1 MLHEILLS
9 LAGNPSPLLTLSNAA
24 ATADAAADKLADAAA
39 ITPPERQLMANC
51 AQLSELNTKLQSY
64 SSQIRSSHPSM
75 ICRAAATAIE
85 TEHLQ
90 AFQQR
95 ILAVEQRIL
104 ARDSSLVGAYKAVPL
119 TAVVGEFADWTRRLH
134 WLWEIV
140 QFILR
145 VDEGRPC
152 AGARLIDRLR
162 REMQTGYEDIEA
174 TAVSLVQAAEMAWL
188 KQAAAWIL
196 YGRLPGSGVTDF
208 FIQKTP
214 AEEFALAPDLLP
226 SFVTSAAASSML
238 FVGRALNHPKVR
250 AAIESGPAGR
260 QLLSIQLG
268 ELSKLSHPIN
278 KEHFSRTI
286 NCVRVALS
294 KKVLQKLLP
303 LEQVCSTLTL
313 LREFF
318 LLGRGE
324 FAMTLTHEADE
335 KNRSRWRR
343 ADNLAYE
350 KRDTLGN
357 VIVKQGEVTRVLARV
372 WATLG
377 SMQGLHADE
386 DEALELARDLIRL
399 ELTKS
404 KPQTPL
410 RLAARASSKSTSTT
424 IVDTP
429 FRNLLFAV
437 PTVLTIPDIP
447 SPLDMFLTKSD
458 LQVYSA
464 INSYLLSIK
473 RAHLRLTDLWKAT
486 PLRRHHPA
494 PPGPP
499 GGSSG
504 YGSVQV
510 KLLRQRQQTRSLAM
524 RSAWVTC
531 SAAVFFLSET
541 EAYLQSEIVAGL
553 WENFHSWLLSSGQ
566 GSSPAGGASILHR
579 QRSREGVATGP
590 GRLET
595 EDASADQDLF
605 LDVDDTPE
613 VSPPHGPSLRSDAES
628 QRPASRPPSRRSSQR
643 YAGSA
648 LDPQSIS
655 VAHRVY
661 LRTLTKSLFLTQA
674 SFTDALYSLLVSA
687 DQLVA
692 VIHSLQAVWAAMDLE
707 EDAGVVDAFVDLA
720 TDEQHTRASLRAIE
734 EAVRCTTRDVVA
746 ALRALEADASF
757 MADLEDEAAPPTAKA
772 SAAAGDGDEDG
783 AVVEESEY
791 VPVRV
796 GGISHLL
803 MKLDFGTWFGGG
815 AGDGEAEGMEQQQ
828 GMY

>member
-9 LAGNPSPLLTLSNAA
+9 LAGNPSPLLTPSSSDPGSASSTTNENATERIANAA
-24 ATADAAADKLADAAA
+24 AISA
-39 ITPPERQLMANC
+39 PERQLIANC
-51 AQLSELNTKLQSY
+51 AELSELNTKLQSY
-64 SSQIRSSHPSM
+64 SGQVRSTHPSM

-85 TEHLQ
+85 TEHLRE
-90 AFQQR
+90 FQQC
-95 ILAVEQRIL
+95 ILKVEQSIL
-104 ARDSSLVGAYKAVPL
+104 SGDSSLVGAYRAVPL
-119 TAVVGEFADWTRRLH
+119 TAIIGEFSAWTRRLQ

-145 VDEGRPC
+145 VDEGKPC
-152 AGARLIDRLR
+152 AGARLVDWLR
-162 REMQTGYEDIEA
+162 KEMQTGYEDIE
-174 TAVSLVQAAEMAWL
+174 TAAIGLVKAAEMAWL

-208 FIQKTP
+208 FIQRTP

-226 SFVTSAAASSML
+226 RFVTPSAASSML

-250 AAIESGPAGR
+250 TTIESGPAGR
-260 QLLSIQLG
+260 QLLSIQLT

-286 NCVRVALS
+286 NCVRLALS
-294 KKVLQKLLP
+294 KGVLQKLLP
-303 LEQVCSTLTL
+303 LEQVCSTVMLF
-313 LREFF
+313 REFF

-324 FAMTLTHEADE
+324 FPMILTHEADE

-350 KRDTLGN
+350 KRDALGN
-357 VIVKQGEVTRVLARV
+357 VIVKQGEVTRVLGRV

-386 DEALELARDLIRL
+386 DEELELARELIRL

-410 RLAARASSKSTSTT
+410 KLAARASSKSTSTT
-424 IVDTP
+424 IADTP

-437 PTVLTIPDIP
+437 PTMLTIPEIP
-447 SPLDMFLTKSD
+447 SPLDMFLAPSD
-458 LQVYSA
+458 VQIYSA

-486 PLRRHHPA
+486 ALRRHHPA

-504 YGSVQV
+504 FGSVQV

-553 WENFHSWLLSSGQ
+553 WENFHSWLVSSSSNHPSGLSNNNPQKTRNPRHSGAASDSD
-566 GSSPAGGASILHR
+566 GAGLDEE
-579 QRSREGVATGP
+579 Q
-590 GRLET
+590 
-595 EDASADQDLF
+595 EDAHDGVGGDGDIWLHEKPSI
-605 LDVDDTPE
+605 PE
-613 VSPPHGPSLRSDAES
+613 SSRNDMDSRHSGS
-628 QRPASRPPSRRSSQR
+628 RPASRRGGHR
-643 YAGSA
+643 YATST

-661 LRTLTKSLFLTQA
+661 LRALAKSLFLTQS
-674 SFTDALYSLLVSA
+674 SFTDSLYNLLVNV

-692 VIHSLQAVWAAMDLE
+692 LIHSLQEIWASIDLE
-707 EDAGVVDAFVDLA
+707 EDAGVVDAFVDLGKEEK
-720 TDEQHTRASLRAIE
+720 DTRHNLRVVE
-734 EAVRCTTRDVVA
+734 EVVKRSTQDVVA
-746 ALRALEADASF
+746 ALRALEADSSF
-757 MADLEDEAAPPTAKA
+757 MADIEDDT
-772 SAAAGDGDEDG
+772 AAATTMDGEGD
-783 AVVEESEY
+783 VVEETEY
-791 VPVRV
+791 VPLRV

-815 AGDGEAEGMEQQQ
+815 SNDDGLQEQAM
-828 GMY
+828 MY